1 VTVSRFE
8 RLYRDNFPFVWA
20 AARRCGAP
28 DEAVGDVVQDVF
40 VTAHRR
46 LDELS
51 YEVSPR
57 GWLYGVTRRVAF
69 RYRRSAARTARRKAA
84 VAQRVARAV
93 EPHARAEAARELER
107 MLAQID
113 HDQRHAFV
121 MAELLGMTGPEIAG
135 ELGVPLATVYSRL
148 RLAKRRLERVASTP
162 DALEAGVDAARRTQM
177 PPAGEAQRTW
187 AALIPVLG
195 SPLVPVKLA
204 IAAALKSVWV
214 PAALVTAIAIG
225 ISSAGD
231 EDPAR
236 GSPSPGE
243 PTMAHAIDPEP
254 ARVSSTVDASPNASP
269 SPNADVE
276 ARAEPTTAT
285 ATSASRAPGSP
296 RGAAPSTGS
305 EAPSAP
311 AATAD
316 DELVLEVE
324 QLERAR
330 QALRRGEP
338 ERALSLLQ
346 DLDRRIEGG
355 QLLDARLAARVR
367 ALCASGR
374 AAEAER
380 EAARLHRDHPGSNV
394 ALGTPKK
401 CEAP

>member
-1 VTVSRFE
+1 MTVSRFE

-84 VAQRVARAV
+84 VAQRAARAV

-107 MLAQID
+107 MLEQLD

-162 DALEAGVDAARRTQM
+162 DALEASVDAARRTQA

-187 AALIPVLG
+187 AALIPVVG

-204 IAAALKSVWV
+204 IAAALKSVWA

-225 ISSAGD
+225 FSSAGD
-231 EDPAR
+231 EEAAPR
-236 GSPSPGE
+236 PTSPSE
-243 PTMAHAIDPEP
+243 PTTAVAIDPEP
-254 ARVSSTVDASPNASP
+254 PRGSPPIDAPRHATP
-269 SPNADVE
+269 SPDADVE
-276 ARAEPTTAT
+276 ARTEPAAAPTAIASRASGSPRPATPAIGDDAASAPTAT
-285 ATSASRAPGSP
+285 A
-296 RGAAPSTGS
+296 
-305 EAPSAP
+305 
-311 AATAD
+311 
-316 DELVLEVE
+316 DELALEVE
-324 QLERAR
+324 QLEHAR

-338 ERALSLLQ
+338 ERALSILH
-346 DLDRRIEGG
+346 DLDRRIAGG
-355 QLLDARLAARVR
+355 QLLDARQAARVR

-380 EAARLHRDHPGSNV
+380 ESSRLHRDHPGSNV

-401 CEAP
+401 CEVP

>member
-1 VTVSRFE
+1 MTVSRFE

-84 VAQRVARAV
+84 VAQRAARAV

-107 MLAQID
+107 MLEQVD

-162 DALEAGVDAARRTQM
+162 DALEASVDAARRSQA

-204 IAAALKSVWV
+204 IAGALKSAWAPV
-214 PAALVTAIAIG
+214 ALVAVIAIG
-225 ISSAGD
+225 ISRGGDETAGSTSPNEPIPARASESEPTRASSAG
-231 EDPAR
+231 
-236 GSPSPGE
+236 
-243 PTMAHAIDPEP
+243 EP
-254 ARVSSTVDASPNASP
+254 ARHPAPPP
-269 SPNADVE
+269 SERVE
-276 ARAEPTTAT
+276 TPTPRAAAPTA
-285 ATSASRAPGSP
+285 SASRAPASSRATP
-296 RGAAPSTGS
+296 PAIDEDAAPT
-305 EAPSAP
+305 P

-316 DELVLEVE
+316 DLVLEVE
-324 QLERAR
+324 QLEHAR

-338 ERALSLLQ
+338 ERALSLLD
-346 DLDRRIEGG
+346 DLDRRIGSG

-374 AAEAER
+374 ATQAER
-380 EAARLHRDHPGSNV
+380 EAARLHRDHPRSNV

-401 CEAP
+401 CEVP